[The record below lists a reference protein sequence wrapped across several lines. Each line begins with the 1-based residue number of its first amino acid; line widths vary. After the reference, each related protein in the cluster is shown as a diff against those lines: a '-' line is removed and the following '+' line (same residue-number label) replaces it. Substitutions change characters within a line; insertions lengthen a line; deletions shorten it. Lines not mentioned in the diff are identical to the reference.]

1 MPNRKLAAGA
11 AATKS
16 LVGRRKGTRAK
27 RGSWLTSIKVA
38 FLLERWR
45 RQRRQPQR
53 SSPSLRQIAL
63 VVVSAGLAIMV
74 IRVVLRRKGAG
85 AETAQVETAQAET
98 AQTETAQAETA
109 PTETAQ
115 AETAPT
121 ETAQAETAEADT
133 AQADTAQAN
142 NAQADTAQ
150 PDTAQAD
157 TAQAEEQAGA
167 GEAASTPPT
176 PGDDT
181 VTATESTLTDTVQ
194 SEMSRR
200 DDAPAPA
207 TGTD

>member
-1 MPNRKLAAGA
+1 MPNLKLAAGA

-16 LVGRRKGTRAK
+16 LLGRRKGTRAK
-27 RGSWLTSIKVA
+27 RGAWLTSIKVA
-38 FLLERWR
+38 LLLERWR
-45 RQRRQPQR
+45 RRGRQPQR

-85 AETAQVETAQAET
+85 AETAPVETAQAETAPVETAQAET
-98 AQTETAQAETA
+98 AQ
-109 PTETAQ
+109 
-115 AETAPT
+115 
-121 ETAQAETAEADT
+121 ADT
-133 AQADTAQAN
+133 AQAE
-142 NAQADTAQ
+142 
-150 PDTAQAD
+150 TAQAD
-157 TAQAEEQAGA
+157 TAQAETAQADTAQAETAQADTAQAETAQADTQAAA

-207 TGTD
+207 TGAD

>member
-1 MPNRKLAAGA
+1 MPNLKLAAGA

-16 LVGRRKGTRAK
+16 LLGRRKGTRAK
-27 RGSWLTSIKVA
+27 RGAWLTSIKVA
-38 FLLERWR
+38 LLLERWR
-45 RQRRQPQR
+45 RRGRQPQR

-85 AETAQVETAQAET
+85 AETAPVETAQAET
-98 AQTETAQAETA
+98 AQADTAQAETA
-109 PTETAQ
+109 Q
-115 AETAPT
+115 AE
-121 ETAQAETAEADT
+121 
-133 AQADTAQAN
+133 
-142 NAQADTAQ
+142 
-150 PDTAQAD
+150 TAQAD
-157 TAQAEEQAGA
+157 TAQAETAQADTAQAETAQADTAQAETAQAETAQADTQAAA
-167 GEAASTPPT
+167 GEAASTPST

-207 TGTD
+207 TGAD

>member
-1 MPNRKLAAGA
+1 MPNLKLAAGA

-27 RGSWLTSIKVA
+27 RRAWLTTIKVA
-38 FLLERWR
+38 FLIERWR
-45 RQRRQPQR
+45 RQRRRPQR

-63 VVVSAGLAIMV
+63 VVVSAGLAIIV

-85 AETAQVETAQAET
+85 AGAETAQVEIAQPET
-98 AQTETAQAETA
+98 AQPDA
-109 PTETAQ
+109 
-115 AETAPT
+115 
-121 ETAQAETAEADT
+121 
-133 AQADTAQAN
+133 
-142 NAQADTAQ
+142 AQADTAQ
-150 PDTAQAD
+150 PE
-157 TAQAEEQAGA
+157 TAQAETQAAA

-200 DDAPAPA
+200 DDASAPA
-207 TGTD
+207 TGAD

>member
-1 MPNRKLAAGA
+1 MPNPKLAAGV

-27 RGSWLTSIKVA
+27 RRAWLTTIKLA

-45 RQRRQPQR
+45 RRGRRPQR

-98 AQTETAQAETA
+98 AQADTAQAETTQA
-109 PTETAQ
+109 DTAQ
-115 AETAPT
+115 ADTG
-121 ETAQAETAEADT
+121 QADT
-133 AQADTAQAN
+133 AQADTAQA
-142 NAQADTAQ
+142 DTAQ
-150 PDTAQAD
+150 AETAQAD
-157 TAQAEEQAGA
+157 TQAAA

-207 TGTD
+207 TGAD

>member
-1 MPNRKLAAGA
+1 MPNPKLAAGV

-27 RGSWLTSIKVA
+27 RRAWLTTIKLA

-45 RQRRQPQR
+45 RRGRRPQR

-98 AQTETAQAETA
+98 AQADTAQAETA
-109 PTETAQ
+109 QADTAQ
-115 AETAPT
+115 AETAQVD
-121 ETAQAETAEADT
+121 TAQADTGQADT
-133 AQADTAQAN
+133 AQADTAQAE
-142 NAQADTAQ
+142 TAQ
-150 PDTAQAD
+150 GETAQAD
-157 TAQAEEQAGA
+157 TQAAA

-207 TGTD
+207 TGAD

>member
-1 MPNRKLAAGA
+1 MPNLKLAAGA

-16 LVGRRKGTRAK
+16 LLGRRKGTRAK
-27 RGSWLTSIKVA
+27 RGAWLTSIKVA

-45 RQRRQPQR
+45 RRGRQPQR

-85 AETAQVETAQAET
+85 AETAPVETAQAET
-98 AQTETAQAETA
+98 APADTAQAETA
-109 PTETAQ
+109 QADTAQ
-115 AETAPT
+115 AETAQAD
-121 ETAQAETAEADT
+121 TAQAETAQADT
-133 AQADTAQAN
+133 AQADTAQAET
-142 NAQADTAQ
+142 AQAE
-150 PDTAQAD
+150 TAQAD
-157 TAQAEEQAGA
+157 TQAAA

-207 TGTD
+207 TGAD